1 MKPFSPALRPYLHPR
16 PETIS
21 PETVFVFY
29 IRLMWQAHS
38 TYMPPLTTSLPCVP
52 LNRIFMAP
60 DQLPRSPLQ
69 KLSRVLPAQCLSG
82 ELGTLNGGE

>member
-38 TYMPPLTTSLPCVP
+38 TYMPPLTTSLPRVP
-52 LNRIFMAP
+52 LNRISWPLTSSPARP
-60 DQLPRSPLQ
+60 CRSSQ
-69 KLSRVLPAQCLSG
+69 ESYQHNVSQVNS
-82 ELGTLNGGE
+82 EL